1 MYRAVNSRTAQNV
14 AVKQIKLEGFKEEE
28 IAQIM
33 QEVDLVKR
41 LSHSNI
47 IKFEGAERHK
57 KILVI
62 VLECVSY
69 SAPPYSCCVALVI
82 HNL

>member
-1 MYRAVNSRTAQNV
+1 VYRAVNSRTAQNV
-14 AVKQIKLEGFKEEE
+14 AVKQVKLEDFKEEE
-28 IAQIM
+28 IAKIM

-41 LSHSNI
+41 LSHPNV
-47 IKFEGAERHK
+47 IKFEGAERAK

-69 SAPPYSCCVALVI
+69 PAPPYNFCVAFVI
-82 HNL
+82 HKL

>member
-33 QEVDLVKR
+33 QDVDLFKR
-41 LSHSNI
+41 LSHPNI
-47 IKFEGAERHK
+47 IKFEGAERDK
-57 KILVI
+57 KILVT

-69 SAPPYSCCVALVI
+69 PTPTYSICVTLVI
-82 HNL
+82 HEL